1 MNKMIEVQAEKKL
14 QPLTYIYLL
23 SIIRKTIGGDLIK
36 NKTLLIHQTI
46 DIAKQHALSFDSKIQ
61 KIQESVDKDESSK
74 FNVEENKDDSFTSSD
89 D

>member
-46 DIAKQHALSFDSKIQ
+46 DIAK
-61 KIQESVDKDESSK
+61 
-74 FNVEENKDDSFTSSD
+74 
-89 D
+89 